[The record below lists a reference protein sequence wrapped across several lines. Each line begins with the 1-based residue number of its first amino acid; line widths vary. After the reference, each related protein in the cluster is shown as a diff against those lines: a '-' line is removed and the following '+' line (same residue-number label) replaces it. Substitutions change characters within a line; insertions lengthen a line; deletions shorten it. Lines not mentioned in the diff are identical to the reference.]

1 MKRNPNNTLPPEDKG
16 KMTRKRFIKLVA
28 GTKGLQ
34 VQEMRDAMR
43 YAIARV
49 QRAQEQS
56 NWNNHRR

>member
-1 MKRNPNNTLPPEDKG
+1 MSKDKS
-16 KMTRKRFIKLVA
+16 KITRKWFVKLIA

-49 QRAQEQS
+49 QRAQEQR
-56 NWNNHRR
+56 NREKHRRSAGGLD